1 MLEHG
6 VLSWYRKQPDAVR
19 NIYRQGCKHLTQA
32 VCTVKSTDSCLF
44 FIKCF
49 DDTVHGFSVPKNS
62 LRQTRE
68 DWLEAIEEH
77 SAYSTHYCSQDQMT
91 DDEEE
96 DAVSAVDLKE
106 SLEKAQTCQQRL
118 DREISSFLKMI
129 KECDMAK
136 GEEL

>member
-1 MLEHG
+1 
-6 VLSWYRKQPDAVR
+6 
-19 NIYRQGCKHLTQA
+19 
-32 VCTVKSTDSCLF
+32 
-44 FIKCF
+44 
-49 DDTVHGFSVPKNS
+49 
-62 LRQTRE
+62 
-68 DWLEAIEEH
+68 
-77 SAYSTHYCSQDQMT
+77 MT

-136 GEEL
+136 GVQVRNLVQPGGLGEFLIQVSA